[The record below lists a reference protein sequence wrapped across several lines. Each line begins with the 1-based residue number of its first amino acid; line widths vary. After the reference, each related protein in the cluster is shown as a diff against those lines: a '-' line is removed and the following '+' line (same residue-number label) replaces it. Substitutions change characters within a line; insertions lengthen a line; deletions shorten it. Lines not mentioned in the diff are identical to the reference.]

1 MKLSQPVGLYAL
13 MGHRWDIAEYLMIEP
28 QNVRKIYKH
37 LGLSQSLV
45 SHNLQV
51 MRKAGIVI
59 KRSDDKYKLTNSNA
73 FIHLKESMMEMTK

>member
-1 MKLSQPVGLYAL
+1 MILNRPFVLYAL

-51 MRKAGIVI
+51 MRKAGIVT
-59 KRSDDKYKLTNSNA
+59 KQSDGKYRLTNSTA
-73 FIHLKESMMEMTK
+73 FMYLKESMMEMKE